1 MPDIADGTRLVVAL
15 IAASEIMQTNGTGH
29 QPGAMHH
36 HGTAQ
41 FSCKNLRVSVVDRVL
56 VDALELS
63 VTGGEL
69 IAVLGKNGSGK
80 TLTLHT
86 LAGLRSAHAAHI
98 RMNGKDLA
106 ATRRREIARI
116 LTLLPQHV
124 DDIFPATV
132 LDTAMIGRHPHIG
145 RLNWESVDDLAVA
158 TAALDAVGLS
168 GLAARDVLTLSGG
181 ERRRLAIAQV
191 LTQQPDIYL
200 LDEPTNHL
208 DPQHQLDALQL
219 FRDKANAG
227 AIVIA
232 SLHDVNLAVR
242 YANRCLLLY
251 GDGRWD
257 LGETGEILNSDRLSE
272 LYSTPME
279 AVDWRAHKLFIA
291 SENIP
296 A

>member
-1 MPDIADGTRLVVAL
+1 M
-15 IAASEIMQTNGTGH
+15 SS
-29 QPGAMHH
+29 
-36 HGTAQ
+36 Q
-41 FSCKNLRVSVVDRVL
+41 FSCSSLRVSVANRLL
-56 VDALELS
+56 VDALDLD
-63 VTGGEL
+63 VTSGQL
-69 IAVLGKNGSGK
+69 VAVLGQNGSGK
-80 TLTLHT
+80 SLTMHT
-86 LAGLRSAHAAHI
+86 LAGLRNAD
-98 RMNGKDLA
+98 RGRVNLNGQSLA
-106 ATRRREIARI
+106 ATRRQDIARH
-116 LTLLPQHV
+116 LALLPQHV

-145 RLNWESVDDLAVA
+145 RFNWESGADFDVA
-158 TAALDAVGLS
+158 NGALDAVGLT
-168 GLAARDVLTLSGG
+168 GLASRDVLTLSGG

-219 FRDKANAG
+219 FRERADSG

-242 YANRCLLLY
+242 YADHCLLLY

-257 LGETGEILNSDRLSE
+257 LGATHDILNPKRLSE

-279 AVDWRAHKLFIA
+279 AVDWRSRQLFIA
-291 SENIP
+291 SGDVP